1 MDGSQLNDLPTLLAD
16 TESLKR
22 ELEQRFR
29 RLESTTLRQG
39 DQTDTQRE
47 AAMVI
52 SGK

>member
-1 MDGSQLNDLPTLLAD
+1 MEGSQLNDLPTLLAD

-29 RLESTTLRQG
+29 RLELATPRQG
-39 DQTDTQRE
+39 DPTDTERE

>member
-1 MDGSQLNDLPTLLAD
+1 MDGSQLNDLPTLPAD
-16 TESLKR
+16 TERLKK

-29 RLESTTLRQG
+29 RLESTTPRRG
-39 DQTDTQRE
+39 DQTDTKRE